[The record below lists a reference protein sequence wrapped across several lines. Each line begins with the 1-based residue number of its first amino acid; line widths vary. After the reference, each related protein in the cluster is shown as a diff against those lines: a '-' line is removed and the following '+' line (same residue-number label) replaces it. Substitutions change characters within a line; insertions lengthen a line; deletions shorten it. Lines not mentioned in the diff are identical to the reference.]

1 MDSTISTL
9 AIFFGKTEGRD
20 KFAKGI
26 QNYCRYQ
33 KHYASGE
40 SKEMFK
46 GLQDSLV
53 RVSFS
58 FVSMMCP
65 PSSPIHQLLS
75 A

>member
-1 MDSTISTL
+1 MTDFVTTL

-26 QNYCRYQ
+26 QNYCRYK

-53 RVSFS
+53 WRTILNRALFLMDWIV
-58 FVSMMCP
+58 
-65 PSSPIHQLLS
+65 
-75 A
+75 